1 MNYYEVNVGGSIN
14 LLKAMDSLNIN
25 RLIFSSSATVYG
37 VPVFLPITED
47 HPKQT
52 LNPYGRTKFH
62 IENILEDLVASNPD
76 WKISCLRYFNPVGAH
91 KSYLLGEH
99 PNNIPNNIMPRI
111 ARAASGLSEKLF
123 IYGNDYNTADG
134 TCERDYIHVND
145 LAEGHLSAL
154 EYLENQS
161 ERLEIFNLGTGK
173 SCSVLKLIST
183 FEDVTGKK
191 VPYEISDR
199 REGDVEICFAD
210 VTKSRKFLSWS
221 AKNNLEDMCLSAW
234 KFHCLNIAN

>member
-1 MNYYEVNVGGSIN
+1 M
-14 LLKAMDSLNIN
+14 
-25 RLIFSSSATVYG
+25 
-37 VPVFLPITED
+37 
-47 HPKQT
+47 
-52 LNPYGRTKFH
+52 
-62 IENILEDLVASNPD
+62 
-76 WKISCLRYFNPVGAH
+76 
-91 KSYLLGEH
+91 
-99 PNNIPNNIMPRI
+99 
-111 ARAASGLSEKLF
+111 
-123 IYGNDYNTADG
+123 
-134 TCERDYIHVND
+134 
-145 LAEGHLSAL
+145 SAL